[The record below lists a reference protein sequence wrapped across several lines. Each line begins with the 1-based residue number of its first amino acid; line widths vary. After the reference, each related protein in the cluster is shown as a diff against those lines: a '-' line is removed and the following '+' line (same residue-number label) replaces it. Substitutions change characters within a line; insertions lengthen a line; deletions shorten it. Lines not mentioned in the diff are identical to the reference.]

1 MYIVK
6 YVLHVY
12 GDTFSVNS
20 VVVLLT
26 FCPFHVFSL
35 YKDSK
40 QLFMIHSLFQQ
51 YVALSAH
58 LFVKKMMIEGKQ
70 LLK

>member
-26 FCPFHVFSL
+26 SCPFLIFSL

-40 QLFMIHSLFQQ
+40 ELFMIHSLFQQ
-51 YVALSAH
+51 YVSLSAH
-58 LFVKKMMIEGKQ
+58 LFVKKNDD
-70 LLK
+70 